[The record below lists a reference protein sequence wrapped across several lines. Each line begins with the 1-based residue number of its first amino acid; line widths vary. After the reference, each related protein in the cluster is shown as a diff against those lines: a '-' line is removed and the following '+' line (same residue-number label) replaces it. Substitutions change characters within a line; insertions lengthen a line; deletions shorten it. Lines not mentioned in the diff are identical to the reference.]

1 MLKKLSVKQKIFAC
15 LTPLVVCLLIAAF
28 SIIHQNYVIQNQTN
42 ELKKS
47 VDYFVAVSSAIHNTQ
62 KERGK
67 SALYLNSKITRD
79 EITTQR
85 KTLDEAITELGKI
98 TASIDLK
105 TKDSTQ
111 TVIQELYDL
120 RAYVDKNGQANESN
134 RRFGELIGKM
144 IELEVARAQRFPS
157 NGLEGKLVSQSI
169 FEAAKEEMGRLRA
182 ATNGVLSLDAPI
194 EDSTL
199 SAINSF
205 KVGITSNLQS
215 PGLIISEKT
224 RTALNAELASPKWL
238 EILRVLQK
246 IQANRATGKY
256 GENPNAFSANVT
268 QVIDDIYTYI
278 GAETTKIAETAT
290 ELSNQ
295 ARTSF
300 WTALLVVSLV
310 LSLMI
315 WLASRVANEIS
326 NSLNSLSLQLSKG
339 AEITQSSSKNLSNFS
354 NSLSSGVTEQ
364 AAALQ
369 ETVSSLEEVSAMIQ
383 KNTDNTYNLKNAAT
397 QTVSGAQSG
406 RKALED
412 LIQAIDDIRLSGDS
426 IRSQLETNNHELTEI
441 TQVIVQMAEKTK
453 VINEIVFQTKLLSFN
468 ASVEAARAGEHG
480 KGFAVVAEEVGNLAT
495 MSGKA
500 AQEISQLIESGV
512 SKVKTV
518 IEESTSKI
526 GNLTS
531 ASKEKVEMGVL
542 RANTCNEAFQG
553 VLDKIE
559 IINRMVSEIASAC
572 SEQSQGVTEISSAMN
587 ELDQVTQENSSS
599 ATRLSSVAQELN
611 GQAESLNEFVKHL
624 TEIVQGEESSITAA

>member
-47 VDYFVAVSSAIHNTQ
+47 VDYFVAVSSVIHNTQ

>member
-1 MLKKLSVKQKIFAC
+1 
-15 LTPLVVCLLIAAF
+15 
-28 SIIHQNYVIQNQTN
+28 
-42 ELKKS
+42 
-47 VDYFVAVSSAIHNTQ
+47 
-62 KERGK
+62 
-67 SALYLNSKITRD
+67 
-79 EITTQR
+79 
-85 KTLDEAITELGKI
+85 
-98 TASIDLK
+98 
-105 TKDSTQ
+105 
-111 TVIQELYDL
+111 
-120 RAYVDKNGQANESN
+120 
-134 RRFGELIGKM
+134 
-144 IELEVARAQRFPS
+144 
-157 NGLEGKLVSQSI
+157 
-169 FEAAKEEMGRLRA
+169 
-182 ATNGVLSLDAPI
+182 
-194 EDSTL
+194 
-199 SAINSF
+199 
-205 KVGITSNLQS
+205 
-215 PGLIISEKT
+215 
-224 RTALNAELASPKWL
+224 
-238 EILRVLQK
+238 
-246 IQANRATGKY
+246 
-256 GENPNAFSANVT
+256 
-268 QVIDDIYTYI
+268 
-278 GAETTKIAETAT
+278 
-290 ELSNQ
+290 
-295 ARTSF
+295 
-300 WTALLVVSLV
+300 
-310 LSLMI
+310 
-315 WLASRVANEIS
+315 
-326 NSLNSLSLQLSKG
+326 
-339 AEITQSSSKNLSNFS
+339 
-354 NSLSSGVTEQ
+354 
-364 AAALQ
+364 
-369 ETVSSLEEVSAMIQ
+369 MIQ